1 MNGMA
6 AGTRRERTPAP
17 GGTAISRS
25 IKNPTLGREKWGW
38 RAAPPTGPAYAPA
51 GPVPPKSSQAC
62 QTGSTRGRRSREP
75 VFQRPDSWTGE
86 QAGLGREATQQTLDK
101 EHTWAEIQRFF
112 ATGKVFRILPD
123 QSLIDT
129 LYGWLVSTQQLTAEQ
144 AARTFPGPGYPGF
157 LAGQTVMHA
166 PSHKNQIHVH
176 MKCVEWPLRLTWRR

>member
-1 MNGMA
+1 M
-6 AGTRRERTPAP
+6 
-17 GGTAISRS
+17 
-25 IKNPTLGREKWGW
+25 
-38 RAAPPTGPAYAPA
+38 
-51 GPVPPKSSQAC
+51 
-62 QTGSTRGRRSREP
+62 
-75 VFQRPDSWTGE
+75 
-86 QAGLGREATQQTLDK
+86 GREATQQTLDK